1 MRVGVLGGTFD
12 PIHAGHLGA
21 AEAAMECARLDQVLL
36 VSASQPPHRPAA
48 IAPAEHRLAMC
59 RLAIEGDSRFAVSD
73 AEVRRPGPSFTV
85 DTLVE
90 LHRLEP
96 QNELFLILGWDAAAM
111 FRSWRR
117 PEQVRELASI
127 VVVAR
132 PGTASP
138 SPAALASAGLDG
150 PGVVLCL
157 EHTPAVSGSE
167 IRRDIAAGRSIS
179 GSVPPA
185 VERYIAA
192 NHLYA
197 RSGP

>member
-1 MRVGVLGGTFD
+1 MLGGTFD

-21 AEAAMECARLDQVLL
+21 AEAAMECARLDRVLF
-36 VSASQPPHRPAA
+36 VPASQPPHRQAA

-59 RLAIEGDSRFAVSD
+59 RLAIEGDPGFAVSD
-73 AEVRRPGPSFTV
+73 AELRRPGPSYTV

-90 LHRLEP
+90 LHRQEP
-96 QNELFLILGWDAAAM
+96 ENELLLILGWDAAAM

-117 PEQVRELASI
+117 PAQVRELASI

-132 PGTASP
+132 PGTAAP
-138 SPAALASAGLDG
+138 EPADLASAGLDG
-150 PGVVLCL
+150 HGVVLCL

-167 IRRDIAAGRSIS
+167 IRRDIAAGRSIA
-179 GSVPPA
+179 GRVPSA

-192 NHLYA
+192 HRLYA

>member
-36 VSASQPPHRPAA
+36 VPASQPPHRQAA

-59 RLAIEGDSRFAVSD
+59 ALAIEGDRRFSVSD
-73 AEVRRPGPSFTV
+73 AELRRRGPSYTV
-85 DTLVE
+85 DTLAE
-90 LHRLEP
+90 LHRVDP
-96 QNELFLILGWDAAAM
+96 QNELYLILGGDAAAL
-111 FRSWRR
+111 FGSWRR
-117 PEQVRELASI
+117 PEQVRALASI

-132 PGTASP
+132 PGTE
-138 SPAALASAGLDG
+138 SPAPADLASAGLDG
-150 PGVVLCL
+150 PGVVVCL
-157 EHTPAVSGSE
+157 KNTPPVSGSE
-167 IRRDIAAGRSIS
+167 IRRDIAAGRSIA
-179 GSVPPA
+179 GRVPPA

-197 RSGP
+197 GSSP